1 MSWPKIWQSGP
12 GNCGKFFG
20 QFEIF
25 IFVEEIDCRFKRNH
39 NRSTGRQIIQTLY
52 IFPVLAQTFLRL
64 NFMQFFGN
72 FDKIVYWRHPR
83 GLVPPPTGNP
93 GSTHA
98 FVT

>member
-39 NRSTGRQIIQTLY
+39 NRCAGRQMIQTLVSSGGSKGAPVRPKIY
-52 IFPVLAQTFLRL
+52 SDSISCSFLGIFFQ
-64 NFMQFFGN
+64 NCM
-72 FDKIVYWRHPR
+72 
-83 GLVPPPTGNP
+83 LVP
-93 GSTHA
+93 
-98 FVT
+98 